1 MKKYLALVMAAVIS
15 AVCVFPCAGDEIKI
29 LANPEIEKLTNEQLV
44 NTYID
49 AKIEAEAYKAFGR
62 TGYSHKEY
70 SEYRELLAFI
80 VRLRQEMEKRQVDA
94 PPVDEW
100 LK

>member
-1 MKKYLALVMAAVIS
+1 MRKYFALVVAAVIS
-15 AVCVFPCAGDEIKI
+15 VVGVFPCVAEEGKI
-29 LANPEIEKLTNEQLV
+29 LARPEIEKLTNEQLV

-49 AKIEAEAYKAFGR
+49 AKIESEAYKAFGR